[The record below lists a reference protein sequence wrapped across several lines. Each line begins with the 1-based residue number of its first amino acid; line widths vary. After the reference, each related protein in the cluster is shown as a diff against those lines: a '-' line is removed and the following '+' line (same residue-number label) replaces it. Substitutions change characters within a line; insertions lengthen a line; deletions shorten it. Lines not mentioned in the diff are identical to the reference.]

1 MVEAAVNTEADNAD
15 QQLAEHSFDVT
26 EEINEDAPVVER
38 YNMQEYGVNVH
49 DTFIIMHL
57 S

>member
-15 QQLAEHSFDVT
+15 QQLAENSFDVT

-38 YNMQEYGVNVH
+38 YQK
-49 DTFIIMHL
+49 

>member
-26 EEINEDAPVVER
+26 EEINEDAPVVKR
-38 YNMQEYGVNVH
+38 Y
-49 DTFIIMHL
+49 L
-57 S
+57 

>member
-15 QQLAEHSFDVT
+15 QQLAENSFDVT

>member
-15 QQLAEHSFDVT
+15 QQLAENSFDVT

-38 YNMQEYGVNVH
+38 YNMEEYGVSVH